1 MKTILNDFVAIILAV
16 VFSTTMINSQ
26 AALMASRDTGNMYAA
41 ALNSESYTVL
51 SQALGTS
58 QPLYL

>member
-16 VFSTTMINSQ
+16 AFSTTMINSQ
-26 AALMASRDTGNMYAA
+26 AALMVSRNTGSMYAA
-41 ALNSESYTVL
+41 AINSESYTVL
-51 SQALGTS
+51 SYAIETS

>member
-1 MKTILNDFVAIILAV
+1 MKTIFNDFVAIILAV

-26 AALMASRDTGNMYAA
+26 AALMSSRDTCNMYAA
-41 ALNSESYTVL
+41 ALHSESYTVL
-51 SQALGTS
+51 SQALGNS